1 MLEEFSSL
9 RLDTDAPDKVREI
22 LEGYH
27 TPGLPEQV
35 VYNDYAESQEEFE
48 HVILIISVFSGG
60 FIALITLICVANMF
74 NTISTSMVLRC
85 LLYTSG
91 PLLCPERI

>member
-27 TPGLPEQV
+27 TPGLP
-35 VYNDYAESQEEFE
+35 NKW
-48 HVILIISVFSGG
+48 
-60 FIALITLICVANMF
+60 FIMIMRNRRRSL
-74 NTISTSMVLRC
+74 SM
-85 LLYTSG
+85 
-91 PLLCPERI
+91 